1 MYLRFALALALAS
14 TIGLLADNGKENGKG
29 KGKGKAE
36 SETHRQDD
44 PTVWESDFV
53 RIGTLGIQNATGTD
67 PLQEGSIEVTAEGN
81 VEITLEGAMPSSAY
95 TAAFCRFAL
104 TSVGCMSLTNGSFTT
119 GPDGKAKAE
128 MQMPMQAA
136 NWSGIFILSR
146 STVPQF
152 ATAFTTR
159 NPNPPAGADI
169 ELKGRVSSIDL
180 GNNSFRLDGFP
191 IPIFVTNRTT
201 LVRLDSL
208 NQLRSGDRVEV
219 SGVSIS
225 GGIEASRVKGE
236 D

>member
-1 MYLRFALALALAS
+1 MYLRSAIIITLAIATCLS
-14 TIGLLADNGKENGKG
+14 ADNGKGNGKG
-29 KGKGKAE
+29 NGNGKGE
-36 SETHRQDD
+36 SENHRQDD
-44 PTVWESDFV
+44 PTVWETDFV

-67 PLQEGSIEVTAEGN
+67 PLKQGAIEVTAEGN
-81 VEITLEGAMPSSAY
+81 VEVTLEGAMPNSAY

-104 TSVGCMSLTNGSFTT
+104 TSVGCMSLTNGTFTT
-119 GPDGKAKAE
+119 NNDGNAKAE

-152 ATAFTTR
+152 ATAFSTR

-169 ELKGRVSSIDL
+169 ELKGRVSSVDL
-180 GNNSFRLDGFP
+180 GTNSFRLDGFP
-191 IPIFVTNRTT
+191 IPIFVTNRTN

-219 SGVSIS
+219 SGVSTS